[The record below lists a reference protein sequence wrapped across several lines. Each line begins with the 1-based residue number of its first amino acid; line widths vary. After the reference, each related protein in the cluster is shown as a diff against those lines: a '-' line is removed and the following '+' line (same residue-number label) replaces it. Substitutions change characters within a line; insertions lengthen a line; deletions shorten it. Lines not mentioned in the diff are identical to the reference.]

1 MALLY
6 TYFKSIDLD
15 FVKTTEA
22 VLLTNH
28 STYLRKIYGGR
39 YTKIYE
45 KYMGGL
51 PKGRG
56 VTVCRFKRG
65 LGKKKGGGVF
75 EGC

>member
-56 VTVCRFKRG
+56 VKRG
-65 LGKKKGGGVF
+65 LGKKKGGDVF